1 MGIVAKARVC
11 AGQLLP
17 GKRSMRFPLSIL
29 WVLSA
34 ALVFAAASPRQCAGQ
49 AAQQA
54 APTSTTAAQQAGG
67 TKAPT
72 QDAYTLPP
80 DKLAKAEALSRIR
93 LVLGIAGTLWYF
105 VFFWLLLATRT
116 VARLGYWAQRV
127 TARRWLEGLL
137 FFGVLL
143 VAFTL
148 AGLPLDVYGH
158 SVSLRYGI
166 SVQGWWSW
174 LGDAAKGLGLSLAIG
189 APVLLLFNWVVF
201 RWPRRYWLVGW
212 AVAVPLMVL
221 GAFVSPLLDPVFNKF
236 EPLQKSDPALVA
248 QLEKVVARTGTEIPA
263 DRMYLMKASVKT
275 NGLNAY
281 VTGVGATKRVV
292 VWDTTAGRIPND
304 EILFIFAHESG
315 HYVLHHIPIGLTAS
329 AAFTFLLFWVC
340 ARVARWVVRRWGPR
354 WEVFAI
360 PSRPGFVVLLLTLSV
375 ASFVTQPI
383 SNGFSRYIEHQADV
397 YGQEAIHGI
406 VPDPQ
411 RTAVAAFNALGA
423 AWLEDPHP
431 NGFLVFW
438 AYSHPSIQSRARF
451 AAQYDPWANGGHGEF
466 FKR

>member
-1 MGIVAKARVC
+1 MALV
-11 AGQLLP
+11 LLP
-17 GKRSMRFPLSIL
+17 G
-29 WVLSA
+29 V
-34 ALVFAAASPRQCAGQ
+34 ALTAGGEVSSR
-49 AAQQA
+49 
-54 APTSTTAAQQAGG
+54 APMDQTAAQEARQTQTTA
-67 TKAPT
+67 

-93 LVLGIAGTLWYF
+93 VVLGFAGTLWYF
-105 VFFWLLLATRT
+105 VFFWLLLATRM

-137 FFGVLL
+137 FFGVLI

-158 SVSLRYGI
+158 NVSLEYGI

-212 AVAVPLMVL
+212 AVAVPLTVL
-221 GAFVSPLLDPVFNKF
+221 GAFAAPLLDPVFNKF
-236 EPLQKSDPALVA
+236 EPLEKSNPALVA
-248 QLEKVVARTGTEIPA
+248 QLEKVVARTGTDIPV
-263 DRMYLMKASVKT
+263 DRMYLMKASAKT

-315 HYVLHHIPIGLTAS
+315 HYVLHHIPLGLTAS
-329 AAFTFLLFWVC
+329 AVGTFLLFWVC
-340 ARVARWVVRRWGPR
+340 AGVARWVVRRWGPR
-354 WEVFAI
+354 WDVFAI

-375 ASFVTQPI
+375 ASFVTEPV
-383 SNGFSRYIEHQADV
+383 SNAFSRHIEHQADV

-406 VPDPQ
+406 VADPQ
-411 RTAVAAFNALGA
+411 KTTVAAFNALGA

-431 NGFLVFW
+431 NRFLVFW
-438 AYSHPSIQSRARF
+438 AYSHPSIQSRATF
-451 AAQYDPWANGGHGEF
+451 AAHYDPWADGGHGEF
-466 FKR
+466 FKQ